1 LIFRPELAEKV
12 LAGEKTETRRPVKD
26 GQAECRYAPGRD
38 YAVQPGR
45 TKRAIGR
52 IAVADVRREK
62 LGAITHE
69 SALREGFSKVRAF
82 MDYWRKLH
90 GYVDLEQEV
99 WRIRFE
105 RELEENGGAR

>member
-1 LIFRPELAEKV
+1 LIFKPELAKKV
-12 LAGEKTETRRPVKD
+12 LAGEKTETRRLVKD

-62 LGAITHE
+62 LGEITQE
-69 SALREGFSKVRAF
+69 GARREGFPTVSAF
-82 MDYWRKLH
+82 VDYWRKLH

-105 RELEENGGAR
+105 RKLR